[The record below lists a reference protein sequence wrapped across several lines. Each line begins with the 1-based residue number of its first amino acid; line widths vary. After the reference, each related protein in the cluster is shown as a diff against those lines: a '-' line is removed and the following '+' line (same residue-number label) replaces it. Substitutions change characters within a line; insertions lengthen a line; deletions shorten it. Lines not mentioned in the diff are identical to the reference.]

1 MSEQGI
7 KKLDLLVARSRLAQP
22 EWTPARERRVFSDV
36 KRTEIT
42 RDARGKKALV
52 AISLVAAAA
61 LFCVRAAAGNTDTA
75 PHASES
81 PTIAAGND
89 ALGLGDAGLFAD

>member
-1 MSEQGI
+1 MSEQG
-7 KKLDLLVARSRLAQP
+7 KKLDLLVARAATARP

>member
-1 MSEQGI
+1 MN
-7 KKLDLLVARSRLAQP
+7 KLDLLVARAATARP
-22 EWTPARERRVFSDV
+22 DWTPTRERRVFSDV
-36 KRTEIT
+36 KRTEST

-81 PTIAAGND
+81 PAIAAGND
-89 ALGLGDAGLFAD
+89 ALGLGDARLFAD